1 MAWIATD
8 KSGDRWIFENKPYR
22 NGNDW
27 DVDSGNICGLD
38 IFPFKDNLP
47 SFVEQQQWKD
57 TPLQVKI
64 KIEKK

>member
-8 KSGDRWIFENKPYR
+8 KCGDRWIFENKPVR
-22 NGNDW
+22 DGDQWTSSTGNT
-27 DVDSGNICGLD
+27 CGLD
-38 IFPFKDNLP
+38 IFPFRDNLP

-57 TPLQVKI
+57 APLQVKI